1 MTFTGSATGE
11 TPLAEKTTPRTWDDV
26 QTVSHTKKAVPEGLW
41 MKCPSCAETVFR
53 KAVESNLRVCPK
65 CDHHLRVGG
74 PERVEQML
82 DPGTFERPA
91 GIGPGRGFG
100 RHGDQA
106 FRPDLRFPLPANFAE
121 NITGKRVISV
131 DRRAKYLLIRLEGGL
146 VMLSHLGMSGRYRIY
161 NDTPPALEPHDHLE
175 LVTDKGVVIR
185 YNDPRRFGILDLFAE
200 DQVATHKLL
209 ASLGPE
215 PLSNAFDG
223 KTLAE
228 NLGEKRSAIKV
239 AILDQRVVS
248 GVGNIYASEI
258 LFDAKISPF
267 RKGSS
272 LKKYHIDTIVKSTRK
287 ILRRAIK
294 HGGSSINDYVS
305 PDGTLGNFQNS
316 FKVYGKEGHRING
329 FVIKKE
335 VLYGRSTFFCP
346 KIQK

>member
-1 MTFTGSATGE
+1 M
-11 TPLAEKTTPRTWDDV
+11 
-26 QTVSHTKKAVPEGLW
+26 PEL
-41 MKCPSCAETVFR
+41 PEVETVR
-53 KAVESNLRVCPK
+53 RGLQPALEGRVIGKA
-65 CDHHLRVGG
+65 
-74 PERVEQML
+74 
-82 DPGTFERPA
+82 T
-91 GIGPGRGFG
+91 
-100 RHGDQA
+100 A

-175 LVTDKGVVIR
+175 LMTDKGVVIR

-248 GVGNIYASEI
+248 GVGNIYASEA
-258 LFDAKISPF
+258 LYRAGISP
-267 RKGSS
+267 RRTARTVKGGRAEKLATAIRDVLNDAIAAGGSS
-272 LKKYHIDTIVKSTRK
+272 LRDHRQTS
-287 ILRRAIK
+287 
-294 HGGSSINDYVS
+294 GE
-305 PDGTLGNFQNS
+305 LGYFQHS
-316 FKVYGKEGHRING
+316 FKVYGRGGEICSNEGCGQIIRH
-329 FVIKKE
+329 FVQG
-335 VLYGRSTFFCP
+335 GRSTFYCA
-346 KIQK
+346 KCQR

>member
-1 MTFTGSATGE
+1 M
-11 TPLAEKTTPRTWDDV
+11 
-26 QTVSHTKKAVPEGLW
+26 PEL
-41 MKCPSCAETVFR
+41 PEVETVR
-53 KAVESNLRVCPK
+53 RGLQPALEGRVIGKA
-65 CDHHLRVGG
+65 
-74 PERVEQML
+74 
-82 DPGTFERPA
+82 T
-91 GIGPGRGFG
+91 
-100 RHGDQA
+100 A

-175 LVTDKGVVIR
+175 LMTDKGVVIR

-248 GVGNIYASEI
+248 GVGNIYASEA
-258 LFDAKISPF
+258 LYRAGISP
-267 RKGSS
+267 RRTARTVKGGRAEKLATAIRDVLNDAIAAGGSS
-272 LKKYHIDTIVKSTRK
+272 LRDHRQTS
-287 ILRRAIK
+287 
-294 HGGSSINDYVS
+294 GE
-305 PDGTLGNFQNS
+305 LGYFQHS
-316 FKVYGKEGHRING
+316 FKVYGRGGEICSNEGCGQTIRH
-329 FVIKKE
+329 FVQG
-335 VLYGRSTFFCP
+335 GRSTFYCA
-346 KIQK
+346 KCQR